1 MQVSKERVCPN
12 SESKE
17 MVVLRNPVVP
27 VVRVLAS
34 VPDWQ
39 QHCCK
44 QESEKRAKG
53 SAYPVWSEGPVPR
66 ARKLA
71 ISTLSFRMKSLGSI
85 LTTGRAV
92 KGLARDCFLI

>member
-17 MVVLRNPVVP
+17 MAVLRNPMVP
-27 VVRVLAS
+27 VASALAS

-39 QHCCK
+39 QHYCK

-53 SAYPVWSEGPVPR
+53 SACPVWSEGPVPS

-71 ISTLSFRMKSLGSI
+71 ISMKSLRSI